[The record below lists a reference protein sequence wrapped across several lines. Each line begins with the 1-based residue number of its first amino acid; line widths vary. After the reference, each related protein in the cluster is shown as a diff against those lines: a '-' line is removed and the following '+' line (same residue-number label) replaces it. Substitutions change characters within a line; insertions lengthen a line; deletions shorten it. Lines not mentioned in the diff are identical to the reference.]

1 MNIGVVGL
9 GLIGGSLAK
18 AYKRA
23 GNTVYGQEKSKST
36 LDFALM
42 AEAVDKEL
50 KDENLKECEVIFLA
64 ISPKQAV
71 KWLEDNK
78 EKLNKNNI
86 VIDCC
91 GTKRLVC
98 EAGFR
103 ISKEAGFKYAGG
115 HPMAGYHKGG
125 FKYSR
130 EDLFDNALF
139 VLVPDD
145 HNDIRMVKYITD
157 IILRAGFKKVTCTSM
172 EEHDKI
178 ISFTSQMPH
187 IVSNAFIK
195 SDTAL
200 NIGTKISAGSYRD
213 FTRVAYLDP
222 DMWTDL
228 FMENKD
234 NLKREIDTLVKE
246 LSKYSKALEDEDKE
260 ELRELLKEGRDRKT
274 EVDSKWNFVI

>member
-1 MNIGVVGL
+1 MTIGVVGL

-23 GNTVYGQEKSKST
+23 GETVYGTDTDKLV
-36 LDFALM
+36 LDFAKM
-42 AEAVDKEL
+42 AGAVDRELTKE
-50 KDENLKECEVIFLA
+50 NICECDVIFLA
-64 ISPKQAV
+64 ISPKSSV
-71 KWLEDNK
+71 KWLE
-78 EKLNKNNI
+78 ENKNNLSDNNL

-91 GTKRLVC
+91 GTKRYVC
-98 EAGFR
+98 AEGFR
-103 ISKEAGFKYAGG
+103 ISKENGFKYAGG

-145 HNDIRMVKYITD
+145 HNDLHMVKYITE
-157 IILRAGFKKVTCTSM
+157 IIIRAGFRKVTCTSM
-172 EEHDKI
+172 EEHDSI
-178 ISFTSQMPH
+178 IAFTSQMPH
-187 IVSNAFIK
+187 VVSNAFIK
-195 SDTAL
+195 SETAL
-200 NIGTKISAGSYRD
+200 NSGTKISAGSYRD

-234 NLKREIDTLVKE
+234 NLKKEIDTLVKE
-246 LSKYSKALEDEDKE
+246 LSKYSKALEEENKE
-260 ELRELLKEGRDRKT
+260 ELRALLKDGRDRKT
-274 EVDSKWNFVI
+274 EVDSRWNWKI

>member
-23 GNTVYGQEKSKST
+23 GAKVYGQEKNKIT
-36 LDFALM
+36 LDFAM
-42 AEAVDKEL
+42 MSDAVDEEL
-50 KDENLKECEVIFLA
+50 TDHNLNKCEVIFLA

-71 KWLEDNK
+71 NWLEDNK
-78 EKLNKNNI
+78 DKLNEDNL

-91 GTKRLVC
+91 GTKRYVC
-98 EAGFR
+98 KEGFR
-103 ISKEAGFKYAGG
+103 ISKENGFKYAGG

-157 IILRAGFKKVTCTSM
+157 IILRAGFRKVACTTK
-172 EEHDKI
+172 EDHDKVI
-178 ISFTSQMPH
+178 AFTSQMPH
-187 IVSNAFIK
+187 VVSNAFIK

-200 NIGTKISAGSYRD
+200 EEGTKISAGSYRD

-222 DMWTDL
+222 DMWTEL
-228 FMENKD
+228 FIENRD
-234 NLKREIDTLVKE
+234 NLKREIDILCNE
-246 LSKYSKALEDEDKE
+246 LMKYSKALENGDSNT
-260 ELRELLKEGRDRKT
+260 LRELLKEGRDRKI
-274 EVDSKWNFVI
+274 EVDNKWNFRI

>member
-1 MNIGVVGL
+1 MNIGIVGL

-23 GNTVYGQEKSKST
+23 GFKVLGADKDK
-36 LDFALM
+36 LVIDFAKM
-42 AEAVDKEL
+42 AGAIDEEITDK
-50 KDENLKECEVIFLA
+50 NLSECDFIFLA
-64 ISPKQAV
+64 INPYYAV
-71 KWLEDNK
+71 KWMDDNK
-78 EKLNKNNI
+78 EKLTEKNI

-91 GTKRLVC
+91 GTKRTVC
-98 EAGFR
+98 EAGFK
-103 ISKEAGFKYAGG
+103 ISKENGFKYAGG

-145 HNDIRMVKYITD
+145 HNDLNMIKYITD
-157 IILRAGFKKVTCTSM
+157 IIMRAGFEKVTCTSK

-178 ISFTSQMPH
+178 IAFTSQMPH
-187 IVSNAFIK
+187 VVSNAFVK
-195 SDTAL
+195 SSTAL
-200 NIGTKISAGSYRD
+200 NSGTRVSAGSYRD

-234 NLKREIDTLVKE
+234 NLKKEIDILCSE
-246 LSKYSKALEDEDKE
+246 LLKYSKALEENNKE
-260 ELRELLKEGRDRKT
+260 ELRNLLAEGRDRKT
-274 EVDSKWNFVI
+274 EVDNKWNWKI

>member
-23 GNTVYGQEKSKST
+23 GCTIFGQEKNKST
-36 LDFALM
+36 LNFAIM
-42 AEAVDKEL
+42 ADAIDGEL
-50 KDENLKECEVIFLA
+50 DDENINKCEVIFLA
-64 ISPKQAV
+64 ISPKQSIL
-71 KWLEDNK
+71 WLEENK
-78 EKLNKNNI
+78 DKLSENNL

-91 GTKRLVC
+91 GTKRLIC
-98 EAGFR
+98 EVGFK
-103 ISKEAGFKYAGG
+103 ISKENGFKYAGG

-139 VLVPDD
+139 VLVPNDN
-145 HNDIRMVKYITD
+145 NDIRMVKYISD
-157 IILRAGFKKVTCTSM
+157 IIIRAGFRKVTCTTK
-172 EEHDKI
+172 EDHDKVI
-178 ISFTSQMPH
+178 AFTSQMPH

-200 NIGTKISAGSYRD
+200 SEGTKISAGSYRD

-234 NLKREIDTLVKE
+234 NLKREIDTLVSE
-246 LSKYSKALEDEDKE
+246 LNKYSKALEDENKE
-260 ELRELLKEGRDRKT
+260 KLKDLLKEGRDRKT
-274 EVDSKWNFVI
+274 EVDSKWNFLI